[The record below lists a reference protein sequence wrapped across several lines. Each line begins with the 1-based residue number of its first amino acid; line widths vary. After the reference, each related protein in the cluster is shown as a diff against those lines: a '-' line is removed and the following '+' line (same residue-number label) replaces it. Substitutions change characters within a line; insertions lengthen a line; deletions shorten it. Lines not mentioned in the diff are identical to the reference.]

1 MQINCGECK
10 ENIPIAY
17 QEKTYEVAIYALK
30 EIQQYREIGT
40 VEECREAVAK
50 QKPKVPDYE
59 GDGYADGYM
68 VYDTWI
74 CPNCGKKYEVDYD
87 DYKHCPEC
95 GQAIDENLEGME
107 MSDFYKP
114 LTPSLRK
121 EINVAIENQIR
132 ELETCEKNAFVN
144 AQIVG
149 LNAQKNLINALPD
162 GYPIPCTKYE

>member
-1 MQINCGECK
+1 
-10 ENIPIAY
+10 
-17 QEKTYEVAIYALK
+17 
-30 EIQQYREIGT
+30 
-40 VEECREAVAK
+40 
-50 QKPKVPDYE
+50 
-59 GDGYADGYM
+59 
-68 VYDTWI
+68 
-74 CPNCGKKYEVDYD
+74 
-87 DYKHCPEC
+87 
-95 GQAIDENLEGME
+95 

-114 LTPSLRK
+114 LTPSFRK